1 MFKEFFFSIATIG
14 FILAASIISP
24 LSDVK
29 KKNFLH
35 RDFVNRN
42 FINDDQSTP
51 NLYPLS
57 FQSPNLHTKIEGMPI
72 WETHPREN
80 RENREYIGFTT
91 NQIPRVIR
99 PKFLITVLPVLPND
113 DKLNPQLNPRESIY
127 IVKQVR
133 RINLNREIIRARIS
147 KVLHR

>member
-80 RENREYIGFTT
+80 RENSENRELMDLTT
-91 NQIPRVIR
+91 SQM
-99 PKFLITVLPVLPND
+99 PKFLITVLPND

-133 RINLNREIIRARIS
+133 RINLNGQIS

>member
-80 RENREYIGFTT
+80 RENSENRELMDLTT
-91 NQIPRVIR
+91 NQIPRAIR
-99 PKFLITVLPVLPND
+99 PKFLITVLPND
-113 DKLNPQLNPRESIY
+113 DKLNPQNEESIY

-133 RINLNREIIRARIS
+133 RINLNGRIIRARIS

>member
-14 FILAASIISP
+14 FILTASIISP

-57 FQSPNLHTKIEGMPI
+57 FQSPNLLTKIEGMPI
-72 WETHPREN
+72 RETHPREN
-80 RENREYIGFTT
+80 RENIGLIDLTT
-91 NQIPRVIR
+91 SQM
-99 PKFLITVLPVLPND
+99 PKFLITVTTITEYYPYPTPND
-113 DKLNPQLNPRESIY
+113 ENEKSIY

-133 RINLNREIIRARIS
+133 RINSNGQIS
-147 KVLHR
+147 KVIYSDGWLYK

>member
-80 RENREYIGFTT
+80 IGLIDLTT
-91 NQIPRVIR
+91 SQIPRAIR
-99 PKFLITVLPVLPND
+99 PKFLITVLPND
-113 DKLNPQLNPRESIY
+113 DKLNPQNENEESMTSHTIY
-127 IVKQVR
+127 IVNQVR
-133 RINLNREIIRARIS
+133 RIDSNGRIIRARIS

>member
-42 FINDDQSTP
+42 FINDDQSMP

-57 FQSPNLHTKIEGMPI
+57 FQSPNLLTKIEGVPT

-80 RENREYIGFTT
+80 RENIGFTT
-91 NQIPRVIR
+91 SRIPMAVR
-99 PKFLITVLPVLPND
+99 PKFLITVLP
-113 DKLNPQLNPRESIY
+113 NPQNNPQNNPRESIY

-133 RINLNREIIRARIS
+133 EINQNGRIS
-147 KVLHR
+147 KVIYNDGWLYK

>member
-1 MFKEFFFSIATIG
+1 MFKEFFFSIVTIG

-29 KKNFLH
+29 KENFLH
-35 RDFVNRN
+35 RDFVNRS

-57 FQSPNLHTKIEGMPI
+57 FQSPNLLTKIEGMPT
-72 WETHPREN
+72 WETHQRENSEN
-80 RENREYIGFTT
+80 RENREFIT
-91 NQIPRVIR
+91 IR
-99 PKFLITVLPVLPND
+99 MPKFLITVLP
-113 DKLNPQLNPRESIY
+113 NPQNNPQNRNEESIY

-133 RINLNREIIRARIS
+133 EIDRNGQIS
-147 KVLHR
+147 KVLYR

>member
-80 RENREYIGFTT
+80 RGLIDLTT
-91 NQIPRVIR
+91 SQIPRAIR

-113 DKLNPQLNPRESIY
+113 DKLNPQNENEKSIY
-127 IVKQVR
+127 IVNQVR